1 MKMLRFDPPEN
12 ATHAEKQP
20 SEGHVSVGWQMLDK
34 WREGRG
40 YREIGRMLGC
50 SAGNITLFKQG
61 RVPAKPYLEKLE
73 GLADIPPIAWQ
84 WWICVDPSKSA
95 ATSDEPTAADPPESG
110 SRSVEKIKL
119 GSTLD
124 ELRASVERLTAIL
137 AKAKLSPSQVAAL
150 EGKRIS
156 ALIAISK
163 QEQAGK
169 LEDHPEF
176 GAFRTDV
183 LDAIKEAFCPNAE
196 QFRAFAAVMR
206 RKGAE
211 YARKNAA

>member
-1 MKMLRFDPPEN
+1 MIRFDPPEN

-20 SEGHVSVGWQMLDK
+20 SEGWISCGWQMLDK

-40 YREIGRMLGC
+40 YRELGRLLGC

-73 GLADIPPIAWQ
+73 SIADIPPIAWQ
-84 WWICVDPSKSA
+84 WWICLDPSKAA
-95 ATSDEPTAADPPESG
+95 ATKDDPPPSDPPPSG
-110 SRSVEKIKL
+110 SRSVEGVKL

-137 AKAKLSPSQVAAL
+137 SKGKLSPAQVATL

-163 QEQAGK
+163 LEQSGG
-169 LEDHPEF
+169 LEHHPEF
-176 GAFRTDV
+176 KGFSEDIRAS
-183 LDAIKEAFCPNAE
+183 IKEVFSPNAD
-196 QFRAFAAVMR
+196 QLRALRDAVLR
-206 RKGAE
+206 RGK
-211 YARKNAA
+211 AREAQKNAA

>member
-1 MKMLRFDPPEN
+1 MLRFDPPEN

-20 SEGHVSVGWQMLDK
+20 SEGWISCGWQLLDK

-50 SAGNITLFKQG
+50 SAGNITLWKQG
-61 RVPAKPYLEKLE
+61 RTPVKTYLEKLE
-73 GLADIPPIAWQ
+73 TIADIPPIAWQ

-95 ATSDEPTAADPPESG
+95 ASSDEPPPSSG
-110 SRSVEKIKL
+110 SRSVEGVKL
-119 GSTLD
+119 GTTKD

-137 AKAKLSPSQVAAL
+137 HKGKLSPSQVAQL

-163 QEQAGK
+163 QEQGGK
-169 LEDHPEF
+169 LEEHPEF
-176 GAFRTDV
+176 AEFKRDV
-183 LDAIKEAFCPNAE
+183 LDAIKQVFCPNAD
-196 QFRAFAAVMR
+196 QCRALAEIMR

-211 YARKNAA
+211 HDAKKNAA

>member
-1 MKMLRFDPPEN
+1 MLRFDPPEN

-20 SEGHVSVGWQMLDK
+20 SEGWISCGWTMLDK
-34 WREGRG
+34 WREGKG
-40 YREIGRMLGC
+40 YRELGRLFGT
-50 SAGNITLFKQG
+50 SAGNVCTWKQG

-73 GLADIPPIAWQ
+73 SIADIPPIAWQ

-95 ATSDEPTAADPPESG
+95 ASSDESPPSSG
-110 SRSVEKIKL
+110 SRSVEGVKL

-137 AKAKLSPSQVAAL
+137 AKSKLSPAQVATL

-156 ALIAISK
+156 ALIAVSK
-163 QEQAGK
+163 LEQTGK

-176 GAFRTDV
+176 AQFVRDTI
-183 LDAIKEAFCPNAE
+183 DAVKETFTAYGVTQPDAL
-196 QFRAFAAVMR
+196 RMMSSIMR

-211 YARKNAA
+211 RNAGKRAA

>member
-1 MKMLRFDPPEN
+1 MLRFDPPEN

-40 YREIGRMLGC
+40 YRELGRLLGC
-50 SAGNITLFKQG
+50 SAGNITLWKQG
-61 RVPAKPYLEKLE
+61 KTPVKTYLEKLE
-73 GLADIPPIAWQ
+73 SLADIPPIAWQ
-84 WWICVDPSKSA
+84 WWICVDPSKA
-95 ATSDEPTAADPPESG
+95 AAEPTAAEPPESG
-110 SRSVEKIKL
+110 SRSVEGVKL

-137 AKAKLSPSQVAAL
+137 GRGKLSPAQVAQL

-169 LEDHPEF
+169 LEDHPQF
-176 GAFRTDV
+176 GAFRTDI
-183 LDAIKEAFCPNAE
+183 LDAIKEAFSPNPD

>member
-1 MKMLRFDPPEN
+1 MLRFDPPEN

-20 SEGHVSVGWQMLDK
+20 SEGWISCGWTMLDK
-34 WREGRG
+34 WRGERG
-40 YREIGRMLGC
+40 YRELGRLFGT
-50 SAGNITLFKQG
+50 SAGNVCTWKQG

-73 GLADIPPIAWQ
+73 SIADIPPIAWQ

-95 ATSDEPTAADPPESG
+95 ASSDEPPPSSR
-110 SRSVEKIKL
+110 SRSVEGVKL

-137 AKAKLSPSQVAAL
+137 AKGKLSPAQVAQL

-163 QEQAGK
+163 LEQSGG
-169 LEDHPEF
+169 LEHHPEF
-176 GAFRTDV
+176 KGFSEDIRES
-183 LDAIKEAFCPNAE
+183 IKEVFSPNVDQLCAL
-196 QFRAFAAVMR
+196 RDAVLR
-206 RKGAE
+206 RGK
-211 YARKNAA
+211 AREAKKNAA

>member
-1 MKMLRFDPPEN
+1 MLRFDPPEN
-12 ATHAEKQP
+12 SINAEKQP
-20 SEGHVSVGWQMLDK
+20 SEGWISCGWQMLDK

-40 YREIGRMLGC
+40 YREIGRLLGC

-73 GLADIPPIAWQ
+73 QMADIPPIAWQ

-95 ATSDEPTAADPPESG
+95 ASDEPTAAEPPESG

-137 AKAKLSPSQVAAL
+137 GRGKLSPAQVAQL

-176 GAFRTDV
+176 GAFRSDI
-183 LDAIKEAFCPNAE
+183 LDAIKEVFSPNAD
-196 QFRAFAAVMR
+196 QFRALSAVMR

-211 YARKNAA
+211 HTAKKNAA

>member
-1 MKMLRFDPPEN
+1 MLRFDPPEN

-20 SEGHVSVGWQMLDK
+20 SEGWISCGWQMFDA
-34 WREGRG
+34 WRGDRG
-40 YREIGRMLGC
+40 YREIARDLGC
-50 SAGNITLFKQG
+50 SAGNLTLFKQG
-61 RVPAKPYLEKLE
+61 RVPAKSYLEKLE
-73 GLADIPPIAWQ
+73 SLADIPPIAWQ
-84 WWICVDPSKSA
+84 WWICLDPSKA
-95 ATSDEPTAADPPESG
+95 AASSDNPPPSDPPP
-110 SRSVEKIKL
+110 SVAVDAGIKL

-124 ELRASVERLTAIL
+124 ELRASVARLTAIL
-137 AKAKLSPSQVAAL
+137 AKGKLSPAQVATL

-176 GAFRTDV
+176 APFLADIRA
-183 LDAIKEAFCPNAE
+183 AIREVFGPQPDQLKAL
-196 QFRAFAAVMR
+196 AAIMR

-211 YARKNAA
+211 QDARKRAA